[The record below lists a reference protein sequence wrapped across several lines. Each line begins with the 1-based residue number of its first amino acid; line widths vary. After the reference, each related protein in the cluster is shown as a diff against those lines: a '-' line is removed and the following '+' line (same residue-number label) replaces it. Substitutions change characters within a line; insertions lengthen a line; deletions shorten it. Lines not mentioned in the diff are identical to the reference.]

1 MPTRKQRRRR
11 EKELRH
17 DYVWQ
22 DAEGNEVDPA
32 EVRPQRNGSDTK
44 ATRPAARERAGG
56 GGGGR
61 QIQPPSWRRTFK
73 RGLIFAPIFLVVVM
87 LLNRQLTLAGAALNT
102 AFLLAVFVPF
112 SYLIDRFM
120 YRSFQKRSERAGGQ
134 QPSGKR

>member
-1 MPTRKQRRRR
+1 
-11 EKELRH
+11 
-17 DYVWQ
+17 
-22 DAEGNEVDPA
+22 
-32 EVRPQRNGSDTK
+32 
-44 ATRPAARERAGG
+44 
-56 GGGGR
+56 
-61 QIQPPSWRRTFK
+61 
-73 RGLIFAPIFLVVVM
+73 M